1 MKIRKDRIDTNE
13 QKTTTRNSQ
22 RIIIHKEKKPIG
34 LKGPGVNLILSVPES
49 KDKNIKLFN
58 SFQKKEYWIRFK
70 TKKKYFDIIVDSSD
84 STVHFIISLRKFF
97 NFKTSNFSNLEG
109 KHELKY
115 FKNVNP
121 KKK

>member
-58 SFQKKEYWIRFK
+58 SFQKKKNIK
-70 TKKKYFDIIVDSSD
+70 SDLKLKKVLWYN
-84 STVHFIISLRKFF
+84 RR
-97 NFKTSNFSNLEG
+97 
-109 KHELKY
+109 
-115 FKNVNP
+115 
-121 KKK
+121 